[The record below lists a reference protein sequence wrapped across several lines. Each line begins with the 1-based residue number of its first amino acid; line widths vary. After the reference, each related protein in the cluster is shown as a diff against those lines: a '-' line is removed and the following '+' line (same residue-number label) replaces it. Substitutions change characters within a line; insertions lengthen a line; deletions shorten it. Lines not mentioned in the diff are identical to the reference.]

1 MNATYETQM
10 PASSNPTQT
19 GQTNNLVS
27 STQHIWVMP
36 FVGAILTVAPG
47 KCAVVT
53 LRSGRRKV
61 FGEGVHVFGRGYMPG
76 PYPVRYV
83 DVQLHRT
90 PIPFTEALCKDEWR
104 GGLALEVQWRVGDAT
119 LIVDVSDPV
128 GDLITAGRAGARA
141 VIETTPHDQLIGG
154 MSKAVDADRLADRVM
169 EKIEGSVQGI
179 RILRVLITERRGDE
193 RRIQI
198 VRQAAVERTRVIEEQ
213 ELKRQ
218 KLSSQTKLVLDEREL
233 ERERQ
238 ELVRLRAETERKRI
252 EEERLVRIREAQ
264 IEVDVSEQLLPTKWQ
279 QAQLEMAT
287 ETNQQRHQQVLR
299 LIEVYPEVFSALSQL
314 TQLEGW
320 GVSSRRRA
328 EFELESIAATV
339 GQGLRSLQNV
349 LQPPMPIRSVEP
361 IDSTNGHRTPVA
373 RIAKE
378 VAEIAQLDGVKNAR
392 LEVANGTREYRVV
405 VEFDDRVLAI
415 VCRPEYPDVA
425 PVVRWSGDDKLELP
439 VPWSKG
445 MSLKDIVQDIR
456 AAEKGQPFDPCRPL
470 SKPRQAA

>member
-10 PASSNPTQT
+10 PATGDPAQT
-19 GQTNNLVS
+19 GQTNSLVS
-27 STQHIWVMP
+27 STKHIWVLP

-90 PIPFTEALCKDEWR
+90 SIPFIEALCKDEWR
-104 GGLALEVQWRVGDAT
+104 GGLALVIQWRVGNAT

-128 GDLITAGRAGARA
+128 GDLIAAGKAGARA

-154 MSKAVDADRLADRVM
+154 MSKAMDADRLADRVM

-179 RILRVLITERRGDE
+179 RILSVLITERQGDE

-198 VRQAAVERTRVIEEQ
+198 VRQTAVERTRVIEEQ
-213 ELKRQ
+213 ELKHQ
-218 KLSSQTKLVLDEREL
+218 KLSSQAELVSDEREL
-233 ERERQ
+233 ERKRQ
-238 ELVRLRAETERKRI
+238 ELVRLQAETERKRI
-252 EEERLVRIREAQ
+252 EEERQVRIREAQ
-264 IEVDVSEQLLPTKWQ
+264 IEVEVSEKLLLTKWQ

-287 ETNQQRHQQVLR
+287 ENNQQRHQQVLK

-320 GVSSRRRA
+320 GVSSRRRP

-339 GQGLRSLQNV
+339 GQGLRSLQSV
-349 LQPPMPIRSVEP
+349 LQPPMQLPGMEP
-361 IDSTNGHRTPVA
+361 TDFTNGHRTPVA

-392 LEVANGTREYRVV
+392 LEMANGTRKYQVM
-405 VEFDDRVLAI
+405 VEFDDRVLGI
-415 VCRPEYPDVA
+415 VCHPEYPDVA
-425 PVVRWSGDDKLELP
+425 PEVRWSGDDKLDLP
-439 VPWSKG
+439 VPWSKD
-445 MSLKDIVQDIR
+445 MSLKDIVQDVR
-456 AAEKGQPFDPCRPL
+456 TAANNNQPFDSLP
-470 SKPRQAA
+470 KAV